1 MTADAL
7 VDAQSALAAGQGL
20 LFAVAT
26 GAFAVVLVT
35 GFYNVR
41 RETALTGA
49 RLLGLG
55 LGHVLAACSRVSSA
69 RRCSAA
75 GT

>member
-1 MTADAL
+1 MTAGVL
-7 VDAQSALAAGQGL
+7 VDAQSALVAGRDL

-41 RETALTGA
+41 RDTALTGA
-49 RLLGLG
+49 RPLGL
-55 LGHVLAACSRVSSA
+55 V
-69 RRCSAA
+69 
-75 GT
+75 